1 MNIATVVNL
10 ATQAPYEYHNYGFTG
25 FATQGD
31 RQFAVQADGF
41 YELVGD
47 TDADASIDAWLTT
60 GLLDF
65 GNPALKTLAAAYL
78 GYQAD
83 APLHLTVTVGH
94 LAGSQVMTYD
104 LATTSAAPAT
114 ARLKL
119 GKGVK
124 ARYWQL
130 RLANTTGGNFE
141 IEALD
146 ILPVVLQRRI

>member
-1 MNIATVVNL
+1 MSTATVVNL
-10 ATQAPYEYHNYGFTG
+10 ATQAPYEYRNYGFTG

-31 RQFAVQADGF
+31 RQFAVQPDGI

-47 TDADASIDAWLTT
+47 TDADAPIDAWLTT

-65 GNPALKTLAAAYL
+65 GNPALKTLTAAYL

-83 APLHLTVTVGH
+83 APLQLTVTVGH
-94 LAGSQVMTYD
+94 LAGAQTLRYD
-104 LATTSAAPAT
+104 LATTSAAPAY

-130 RLANTTGGNFE
+130 RLANTTGGHFE
-141 IEALD
+141 LETLD
-146 ILPVVLQRRI
+146 VLPVVLQRRI